1 MGYVSFREGKISL
14 GFSECSFWCPIMRV
28 LQILNA
34 QVMLEQS
41 SFCDCVCKSP
51 ETQIIAKLFAEDNG
65 ASDEKWWY
73 PDVLV
78 ADQDPPRESRPNE
91 CKLPCF
97 QCGTNTNSVE

>member
-1 MGYVSFREGKISL
+1 
-14 GFSECSFWCPIMRV
+14 MRV

-78 ADQDPPRESRPNE
+78 ADQDPPRGKQTKRMQVALFSMWNQH
-91 CKLPCF
+91 K
-97 QCGTNTNSVE
+97 